1 MQLKD
6 VLDQLE
12 KLGFDSN
19 LRLALNILCNGV
31 ITKIYSI
38 TWENA
43 KTLFGKFVVNKSEPM
58 ARDMANTAFSFTI
71 SPECLSSY

>member
-19 LRLALNILCNGV
+19 MHLVLNILCNGV
-31 ITKIYSI
+31 NTKIYSI

-43 KTLFGKFVVNKSEPM
+43 KTLFGKFAVNKSELI
-58 ARDMANTAFSFTI
+58 AINMANTTFSFTI